1 MASQDTVY
9 TLHYFPFSLYSIMA
23 RFGFEIAASLGP
35 ETSPKYQLKLVNL
48 HEDEEVSEAYLT
60 EVNSKGQVSLPQNCE
75 TEDQKKKRP
84 CRC

>member
-75 TEDQKKKRP
+75 TEDQKKKTM
-84 CRC
+84 